1 MAALL
6 LLSACSSE
14 DESRV
19 VPDANGV
26 RVEAT
31 PLPAAPTWNAGQDMA
46 QTRPSDGDETAPSPD
61 ADLSMELTK
70 AIRGP
75 LSVPPDK
82 VVVGGREWR
91 PIKGAEL
98 HATLFMHRLHD
109 PECDYGD
116 VCDEVFLENGR
127 YLNSGIFK
135 RAARS
140 RGYMHGRVRFEGSR
154 YCTTLPKHP
163 RRCFGLMTRG
173 DGFLVRLALGTE
185 VAAPRLV
192 DPIPVSRDG
201 GYPAGS

>member
-19 VPDANGV
+19 APDANGARREV
-26 RVEAT
+26 T
-31 PLPAAPTWNAGQDMA
+31 SSPAAPTWNASQDVA
-46 QTRPSDGDETAPSPD
+46 QALPSDGDRTAPSPD
-61 ADLSMELTK
+61 ADLPMELTK

-91 PIKGAEL
+91 SIKGAEL
-98 HATLFMHRLHD
+98 HDTLFMQRLHD

-135 RAARS
+135 RTALNQ
-140 RGYMHGRVRFEGSR
+140 GYMHGSVRFEGSR

-173 DGFLVRLALGTE
+173 DGFIVRLALGTK